1 MSLGSKIAPQR
12 AVRPLEASEVM
23 KSVATAYS
31 ALMQKFRPRKLAKWK
46 SAGILLT
53 YRCNAAC
60 AHCYENSGPTKRA
73 VMPVEHLRELLR
85 EFKKLGYTGRDLHF
99 AGGEPFFDYKHL
111 IACFNVAKEEGML
124 PLGKLETNGFWCKT
138 DKIARE
144 RMTEI
149 KDFGIGKLLIS
160 CDPFHQEYVPI
171 EAVKTAERIGKEVF
185 GEGVVDVAPRD
196 FFDNPIDMMSLTAD
210 EKTEIFRGILDAQ
223 PLRMIGRS
231 ANVLS
236 HLVEKHPKEEFATA
250 RCGKKLLWKRSI
262 HIDPHGNVF
271 PSVCAGIAIG
281 NTMKTPLSKIHDD
294 FDIHEHPMVH
304 TLVERGPLP
313 LMEEAIQAGCADRK
327 EGYASKCHLCYEAR
341 TFFWQAGMY
350 RDEVAP
356 EEAYV
361 D

>member
-1 MSLGSKIAPQR
+1 MKILAN
-12 AVRPLEASEVM
+12 
-23 KSVATAYS
+23 AYS
-31 ALMQKFRPRKLAKWK
+31 ALIQRFRPRVLAKWK

-73 VMPVEHLRELLR
+73 LMPVEHLRELLR
-85 EFKKLGYTGRDLHF
+85 EFKKLGFTGRDLHF

-138 DKIARE
+138 DNLARE

-149 KDFGIGKLLIS
+149 KGFGIGTLLVS
-160 CDPFHQEYVPI
+160 CDPFHQEFVPI
-171 EAVKTAERIGKEVF
+171 ETLKRAERIGNEVF
-185 GEGVVDVAPRD
+185 GKGVVSVRPRD
-196 FFDNPIDMMSLTAD
+196 FFDDPIDMMSLTEE
-210 EKTEIFRGILDAQ
+210 EKTDVYRSLLDAR
-223 PLRMIGRS
+223 PMRMIGRAAHS
-231 ANVLS
+231 LS
-236 HLVEKHPKEEFATA
+236 HLVEKHPKERYTNA
-250 RCGKKLLWKRSI
+250 RCGRKLLWKKSI

-281 NTMKTPLSKIHDD
+281 NTMKTPLSKIYEEFEIRD
-294 FDIHEHPMVH
+294 HPMVQ

-313 LMEEAIQAGCADRK
+313 LMEEAIQAGFADKK

-341 TFFWQAGMY
+341 AFFWQAGMY
-350 RDEVAP
+350 RHEVAP
-356 EEAYV
+356 EETYV

>member
-1 MSLGSKIAPQR
+1 MPLPSEAREVKKAIVNSYA
-12 AVRPLEASEVM
+12 AV
-23 KSVATAYS
+23 
-31 ALMQKFRPRKLAKWK
+31 MQKFRPRELTKWK

-73 VMPVEHLRELLR
+73 IMPVEHLRELLR
-85 EFKKLGYTGRDLHF
+85 EFKKLGFTGRDLHF

-124 PLGKLETNGFWCKT
+124 PLGKLETNGFWCKS
-138 DKIARE
+138 DRVARE
-144 RMTEI
+144 RMSEI
-149 KDFGIGKLLIS
+149 KEFGIGTLLIS
-160 CDPFHQEYVPI
+160 CDPFHQEFVPI
-171 EAVKTAERIGKEVF
+171 EAVRTAERIGNEVF
-185 GEGVVDVAPRD
+185 GEGVVRIGPRE
-196 FFDNPIDMMSLTAD
+196 FFENPIEMMGLGD
-210 EKTEIFRGILDAQ
+210 EEKEEVFRDLLEAR
-223 PLRMIGRS
+223 PMRMIGRA
-231 ANVLS
+231 ANSLS
-236 HLVEKHPKEEFATA
+236 HLVENYPKEDFAA
-250 RCGKKLLWKRSI
+250 DRCGRKLLWKKSI

-271 PSVCAGIAIG
+271 PSVCAGISIG

-294 FDIHEHPMVH
+294 FEISDHPLVQ

-313 LMEEAIQAGCADRK
+313 LMKEAIHAGFADKK
-327 EGYASKCHLCYEAR
+327 EGYSSKCHLCHEAR
-341 TFFWQAGMY
+341 AFFWQTGMY